1 MPQEESKRGAHFA
14 KGSAPQTPAPEA
26 ASFDN
31 EIRNAWSAA
40 ADPGETAVYLRA
52 AGAGTALPRTVLSS
66 ARPDETAVFLAA
78 AQSSASVMPIASE
91 APREPRPDET
101 AVFLMAAQGKSTP
114 QSAPAAHSAKPTA
127 HDDGEPLL
135 SDDEWSP
142 LGSTD
147 PVEGVA
153 IDGDDDWDPLS
164 FSARTVAA
172 NEVDTVFGDHAIFD
186 DDAVSGNN
194 MPNSDDAA
202 PADDAVLVD
211 DPFAMTGSFASW
223 TICRH
228 KMRFMRTLRTT

>member
-14 KGSAPQTPAPEA
+14 KGSAPQAPAPEA
-26 ASFDN
+26 ASVED

-52 AGAGTALPRTVLSS
+52 AGAGTVLPRTVLSS

-78 AQSSASVMPIASE
+78 AQSSASVTPIASE
-91 APREPRPDET
+91 APRVPRPDET

-114 QSAPAAHSAKPTA
+114 QSAPATRSAKPAA

-153 IDGDDDWDPLS
+153 IDLS
-164 FSARTVAA
+164 LI
-172 NEVDTVFGDHAIFD
+172 HI
-186 DDAVSGNN
+186 
-194 MPNSDDAA
+194 
-202 PADDAVLVD
+202 
-211 DPFAMTGSFASW
+211 
-223 TICRH
+223 
-228 KMRFMRTLRTT
+228 